1 MAPTKIH
8 EYVISERVRT
18 GKVEEL
24 RRVTEEMRN
33 FHIFEVGEF
42 YHHGIVHPGNQE
54 TDEK

>member
-42 YHHGIVHPGNQE
+42 YHHGIVHLGNQE